1 MAGETEPGGMYGQSA
16 HKRRPEYQ
24 NTISLGQ
31 ISSTVSVL
39 LALGGVFLSSRNE
52 TEAIRSAAAVRD
64 ERLAAVQKE
73 VQANKEAVGAQATA
87 QKETLAEI
95 KGDVKNIGTNVQA
108 LTMQVQQLSFQ
119 RTAKP

>member
-1 MAGETEPGGMYGQSA
+1 MAGETEPGGMYGQA
-16 HKRRPEYQ
+16 PHKRRPEYQ
-24 NTISLGQ
+24 NTINLGQ
-31 ISSTVSVL
+31 IASAVSVL

-73 VQANKEAVGAQATA
+73 VQANKEAVGAQAQA

-119 RTAKP
+119 RPTKP